1 MGSPDHRF
9 SGPRL
14 FFIASEIVTG
24 YTGAQMPC
32 QWSGRKTQAVRQKGC
47 SARARLKARA
57 NRAKSAS
64 VSFSRRLSRR
74 TTIKKAERKGRR
86 SFDTARGYGTVGII
100 ATEKTRTAK
109 SAVRATCSR
118 SQVQGVSS

>member
-1 MGSPDHRF
+1 
-9 SGPRL
+9 
-14 FFIASEIVTG
+14 
-24 YTGAQMPC
+24 
-32 QWSGRKTQAVRQKGC
+32 
-47 SARARLKARA
+47 
-57 NRAKSAS
+57 